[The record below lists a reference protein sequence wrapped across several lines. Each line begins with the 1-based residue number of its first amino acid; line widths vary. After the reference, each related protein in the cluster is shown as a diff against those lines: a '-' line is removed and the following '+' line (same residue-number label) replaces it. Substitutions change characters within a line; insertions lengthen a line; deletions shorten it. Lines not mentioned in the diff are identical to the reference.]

1 VVIDLLNGTPPSNL
15 TAHLVLTESEIP
27 VSWFGLSEVN
37 FVCRAMYPTH
47 IGTTVNFAG
56 GNQMIINYTFTIDAS
71 WNTSHIELVAFMQD
85 ETTKEILQG
94 SMVPIDNLIPLAASA
109 AFSCNS
115 TEPCETTAVDFY
127 DNSLGIV
134 TSWDW
139 YFEGGIPSTSQAQNP
154 VVTYNSTGTY
164 DVRLIVDDGTII
176 DTLLMENYIDV
187 ITTPVQAI
195 TPSGPVDLCGGY
207 QGYEYTTTSI
217 AGATDY
223 IWAIDP
229 SSAGT
234 ITPNGLSASID
245 IDPTYSG
252 SLDVKVRADN
262 QCGDGIWSPA
272 LATTVFVTPNA
283 FWISDGAGYCEGIN
297 GVEVS
302 LDGSEIG
309 IDYELLLDGVGTGNI
324 IAGTGSAL
332 NYGYQTD
339 EGIYTILGYSSTC
352 EKVMYGNAYIYQME
366 IPGQAAIPSGD
377 DMVCPG
383 GENDYM
389 TNGASDA
396 ETYIWTL
403 SPVDAGTITGTTVDA
418 TVQWSAS
425 YTGSASI
432 TAQGINDCGDG
443 VVSDAFEV
451 TVDEIPQ
458 PLITGD
464 EYVFQNT
471 THVYT
476 SPEHAGASYSWS
488 VTGGTIDAGQGTYEI
503 TVIWGGPGTGYINLT
518 ETSSATC
525 DGVAT
530 ELIVNVDPVGIEESF
545 MNDISL
551 YPNPAGEVLNIEL
564 YAEKESAVNIHVL
577 NQIGQ
582 VVINRSENLSTGN
595 NKFTLNTS
603 DLQNGYYTMKMIATD
618 GTIIQEKFIIMK

>member
-1 VVIDLLNGTPPSNL
+1 MKKVFLTLIAVTFIASLFAQQVPRERVVVEIGTGTWCQFCPGAALGADDLVANGHDVAIIEYHNGDAYANTASNARNSYYAVSGYPTTHFDGVLEHVGGNLSSSIYSTYLPMYNQRIAIPCDYEASIYGQNSSGLNYEVSVVIDLLNGTPPSNL

-27 VSWFGLSEVN
+27 DNWQGMTEVN

-47 IGTTVNFAG
+47 LGTTVSFAS
-56 GNQMIINYTFTIDAS
+56 GNQMIINYTFTIDGS

-85 ETTKEILQG
+85 EGTKEILQG
-94 SMVPIDNLIPLAASA
+94 TMVPIDNLIPLAASA

-134 TSWDW
+134 TTWDW
-139 YFEGGIPSTSQAQNP
+139 YFEGGVPSTSQAQNP

-164 DVRLIVDDGTII
+164 DVSLIVADGTII

-207 QGYEYTTTSI
+207 QGYEFTTSSI
-217 AGATDY
+217 ASATVY
-223 IWAIDP
+223 TWAIDP
-229 SSAGT
+229 ASAGT

-245 IDPTYSG
+245 IDPTYTG

-339 EGIYTILGYSSTC
+339 EGIFTILGYTSTC
-352 EKVMYGNAYIYQME
+352 EKGMYGNAYIYQME

-418 TVQWSAS
+418 IVQWSAS
-425 YTGSASI
+425 YSGSASI

-458 PLITGD
+458 PLIAGD

-476 SPEHAGASYSWS
+476 SPEHAGAS
-488 VTGGTIDAGQGTYEI
+488 
-503 TVIWGGPGTGYINLT
+503 
-518 ETSSATC
+518 
-525 DGVAT
+525 
-530 ELIVNVDPVGIEESF
+530 
-545 MNDISL
+545 
-551 YPNPAGEVLNIEL
+551 
-564 YAEKESAVNIHVL
+564 
-577 NQIGQ
+577 
-582 VVINRSENLSTGN
+582 
-595 NKFTLNTS
+595 
-603 DLQNGYYTMKMIATD
+603 
-618 GTIIQEKFIIMK
+618 